1 MPRYE
6 MQCLNCEEVYDVWS
20 KIAEKDESVKK
31 AACPSCN
38 SKKKEEIFGCP
49 SVKFANPVGT
59 DRWNSDSKGHD
70 YRFKYNMDKPGGTR
84 DQRAA
89 AERASKVGAEPYRKI
104 DDISSGKHFGEVK

>member
-6 MQCLNCEEVYDVWS
+6 FKCESCECIYDVWS
-20 KIAEKDESVKK
+20 SMAEKSSSVKK
-31 AACPSCN
+31 AGCPDCG
-38 SKKKEEIFGCP
+38 SKKKSEVMGCP
-49 SVKFANPVGT
+49 SVKFADPVGT

-89 AERASKVGAEPYRKI
+89 AARASKVGAEPYRRI

>member
-6 MQCLNCEEVYDVWS
+6 MKCENCQEIYDVWS
-20 KIAEKDESVKK
+20 SISKKEDSVKEASCPKCNSAEKS
-31 AACPSCN
+31 
-38 SKKKEEIFGCP
+38 EIFGC

-59 DRWNSDSKGHD
+59 DRWNSESKGHD
-70 YRFKYNMDKPGGTR
+70 YRFKYNMDKPGGPR

-89 AERASKVGAEPYRKI
+89 AERASKVGKEPYRKI